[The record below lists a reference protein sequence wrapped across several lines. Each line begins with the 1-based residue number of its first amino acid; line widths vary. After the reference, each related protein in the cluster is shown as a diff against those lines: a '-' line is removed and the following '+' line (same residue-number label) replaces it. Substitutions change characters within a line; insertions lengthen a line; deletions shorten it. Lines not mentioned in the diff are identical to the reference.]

1 MRSRQNAKIRIG
13 NLAKQKNKQLNLN
26 IMAVTK
32 WVLDP
37 AHTEVTFKVRHL
49 MIANVT
55 GNFKNFNSQA
65 ETNDDD
71 FSDAKVVFTIETAS
85 VTTDN
90 EQRDAHLKSDDFFNA
105 EKYPEIK
112 FESTGLK
119 RKKDNEYELE
129 GKLTIRDVTKI
140 VKLDVE
146 AGGVVVDAYGQT
158 KAGFSLSGKINRKD
172 FGLNWS
178 AVTEAGGIVVS
189 DEVKMMVEAQYIK
202 Q

>member
-1 MRSRQNAKIRIG
+1 
-13 NLAKQKNKQLNLN
+13 
-26 IMAVTK
+26 MAVTK

-37 AHTEVTFKVRHL
+37 AHTEITFKIRHL

-55 GNFKNFNSQA
+55 GSFKQFSSEA
-65 ETNDDD
+65 ETNGDD
-71 FSDAKVVFTIETAS
+71 FSNAKVVFTAQTAS

-105 EKYPEIK
+105 EKYPEIR

-119 RKKDNEYELE
+119 KKNDDEYELE
-129 GKLTIRDVTKI
+129 GKLTIRDVTKTI
-140 VKLDVE
+140 KLNVE
-146 AGGVVVDAYGQT
+146 AGGVIVDGYGQT
-158 KAGFSLSGKINRKD
+158 KAGFSVTGKINRKD

-189 DEVKMMVEAQYIK
+189 DEVKMVVEAQYIK

>member
-1 MRSRQNAKIRIG
+1 MFKHRDVGKRY
-13 NLAKQKNKQLNLN
+13 KQLKLN

-37 AHTEVTFKVRHL
+37 AHTEITFKIRHL

-55 GNFKNFNSQA
+55 GSFKKFNSEA
-65 ETNDDD
+65 ETNGDD
-71 FSDAKVVFTIETAS
+71 FGSAKVTFTAETAS
-85 VTTDN
+85 VTTNN
-90 EQRDAHLKSDDFFNA
+90 EQRDTHLKSDDFFNA

-119 RKKDNEYELE
+119 KKNDDEYELE
-129 GKLTIRDVTKI
+129 GKLTIRDVTKAI
-140 VKLDVE
+140 KLNVE
-146 AGGVVVDAYGQT
+146 AGGVVVDGYGQT
-158 KAGFSLSGKINRKD
+158 KAGFSVAGKINRKD
-172 FGLNWS
+172 FGLNWN

-189 DEVKMMVEAQYIK
+189 DEVRMIIEVQYIK

>member
-1 MRSRQNAKIRIG
+1 MS
-13 NLAKQKNKQLNLN
+13 
-26 IMAVTK
+26 VTK

-49 MIANVT
+49 MITNVT
-55 GNFKNFNSQA
+55 GSFKNFSSEA
-65 ETNDDD
+65 ESADDD
-71 FSDAKVVFTIETAS
+71 FSNAKVIFTIETAS
-85 VTTDN
+85 VATDN
-90 EQRDAHLKSDDFFNA
+90 EQRDTHLKSDDFFNA

-158 KAGFSLSGKINRKD
+158 KAGFSVSGKINRKD

>member
-1 MRSRQNAKIRIG
+1 
-13 NLAKQKNKQLNLN
+13 
-26 IMAVTK
+26 MAATK

-71 FSDAKVVFTIETAS
+71 FSDAKVIFTVETAS

-129 GKLTIRDVTKI
+129 GKLTIRDVTKTI
-140 VKLDVE
+140 KLDVE
-146 AGGVVVDAYGQT
+146 AGGIVVDAYGQT
-158 KAGFSLSGKINRKD
+158 KAGFSVSGKINRKD

>member
-1 MRSRQNAKIRIG
+1 
-13 NLAKQKNKQLNLN
+13 
-26 IMAVTK
+26 MAVTK

-37 AHTEVTFKVRHL
+37 AHTEVTFKIRHL

-55 GNFKNFNSQA
+55 GSFTRFNSEA
-65 ETNDDD
+65 ETSGDD
-71 FSDAKVVFTIETAS
+71 FSNAKVTFTAETAS

-105 EKYPEIK
+105 EKYPEIR

-119 RKKDNEYELE
+119 KKNDDEYELE

-140 VKLDVE
+140 IKLNVE
-146 AGGVVVDAYGQT
+146 AGGVVVDGYGQT
-158 KAGFSLSGKINRKD
+158 KAGFSVTGKINRKD
-172 FGLNWS
+172 FGLNWN
-178 AVTEAGGIVVS
+178 AITEAGGIVVS
-189 DEVKMMVEAQYIK
+189 DEAKMIVEVQYIK

>member
-1 MRSRQNAKIRIG
+1 
-13 NLAKQKNKQLNLN
+13 
-26 IMAVTK
+26 MALTK

-37 AHTEVTFKVRHL
+37 AHTEVTFKIRHL

-55 GNFKNFNSQA
+55 GSFGKFSSEA
-65 ETNDDD
+65 ETDGDD
-71 FSDAKVVFTIETAS
+71 FSKAKVIFTVETAS
-85 VTTDN
+85 ITTDN

-112 FESTGLK
+112 FESTGV
-119 RKKDNEYELE
+119 KKKNDDEYELE

-140 VKLDVE
+140 IKLNVE
-146 AGGVVVDAYGQT
+146 AGGIVVDGYGQT
-158 KAGFSLSGKINRKD
+158 KAGFSVTGKINRKD
-172 FGLNWS
+172 YSLNWN

-189 DEVKMMVEAQYIK
+189 DEVKMIIEVQYIK

>member
-1 MRSRQNAKIRIG
+1 
-13 NLAKQKNKQLNLN
+13 
-26 IMAVTK
+26 
-32 WVLDP
+32 
-37 AHTEVTFKVRHL
+37 
-49 MIANVT
+49 MITNVT
-55 GNFKNFNSQA
+55 GSFKNFSSEA
-65 ETNDDD
+65 ESADDD
-71 FSDAKVVFTIETAS
+71 FSNAKVIFTIETAS
-85 VTTDN
+85 VATDN
-90 EQRDAHLKSDDFFNA
+90 EQRDTHLKSDDFFNA

-158 KAGFSLSGKINRKD
+158 KAGFSVSGKINRKD

-189 DEVKMMVEAQYIK
+189 DEVKMIVEAQYIK

>member
-1 MRSRQNAKIRIG
+1 MS
-13 NLAKQKNKQLNLN
+13 
-26 IMAVTK
+26 VTK

-49 MIANVT
+49 MITNVT
-55 GNFKNFNSQA
+55 GSFKNFSSEA
-65 ETNDDD
+65 ESADDD
-71 FSDAKVVFTIETAS
+71 FSNAKVIFTIETAS
-85 VTTDN
+85 VATDN
-90 EQRDAHLKSDDFFNA
+90 EQRDTHLKSDDFFNA

-158 KAGFSLSGKINRKD
+158 KAGFSVSGKINRKD

-189 DEVKMMVEAQYIK
+189 DEVKMIVDAQYIK

>member
-1 MRSRQNAKIRIG
+1 
-13 NLAKQKNKQLNLN
+13 
-26 IMAVTK
+26 MAATK

-49 MIANVT
+49 MITNVT
-55 GNFKNFNSQA
+55 GSFKKFNSEA
-65 ETNDDD
+65 ETSGDD
-71 FSDAKVVFTIETAS
+71 FSNAKVIFTVETAS

-119 RKKDNEYELE
+119 KKSDGEYELE
-129 GKLTIRDVTKI
+129 GNLTIRDVTKA
-140 VKLDVE
+140 VKLNAE

-158 KAGFSLSGKINRKD
+158 KAGFSVSGKINRKD

-189 DEVKMMVEAQYIK
+189 DDVRMIVEAQYIK

>member
-1 MRSRQNAKIRIG
+1 
-13 NLAKQKNKQLNLN
+13 
-26 IMAVTK
+26 MAVTK

-71 FSDAKVVFTIETAS
+71 FSDAKVIFTIETAS
-85 VTTDN
+85 VATDN

-119 RKKDNEYELE
+119 KKKDNEYELE

-158 KAGFSLSGKINRKD
+158 KAGFSVSGKINRKD
-172 FGLNWS
+172 IGLNWS

-189 DEVKMMVEAQYIK
+189 DEVKMIVEAQYIK